1 MSLNEASNNSGIVNM
16 GGTNSFGNT
25 VFGDQKQV
33 TAPSTSARLSATRT
47 PSAVSETDQRK
58 DLGIVTILPIETRA
72 VRDELGL
79 DRPRKREGLFFSTGE
94 VSAESGTA
102 SVVATQTLGP
112 GQRSVMS
119 ALDHLRHHFSPRLWI
134 LVGIGGGLRN
144 TPARSGAEASPSP
157 AGGGRIGDVIVS
169 TRIVYYDARKI
180 TAGDRVQRRGEERQA
195 PARIVHAVNTYFT
208 DQGEPAV
215 IRGRL
220 DGHRKR
226 SFEVHHGL
234 IGSGEAVIAD
244 EDSEVRHWL
253 KHYNDK
259 IMAVD
264 MESGGLSQFWQ
275 ENSVRGEDNPDWIVV
290 RGISDGADTLKND
303 DAHALAAH
311 NAAHV
316 VRELLPYLL

>member
-1 MSLNEASNNSGIVNM
+1 MSLHEASNNSGIVNM
-16 GGTNSFGNT
+16 GGTNSFTNT
-25 VFGDQKQV
+25 AVGDQAEV
-33 TAPSTSARLSATRT
+33 TVPSTFERRT
-47 PSAVSETDQRK
+47 PSTPSGSARQK
-58 DLGIVTILPIETRA
+58 DIGIVTILPVETRA

-79 DRPRKREGLFFSTGE
+79 ERPHKREGLFFSTGD
-94 VSAESGTA
+94 VSTESGTA

-112 GQRSVMS
+112 GQRSMMS
-119 ALDHLRHHFSPRLWI
+119 ALDHLRHHFSPRLWV
-134 LVGIGGGLRN
+134 LVGIGGGLGN
-144 TPARSGAEASPSP
+144 PPARSGARTSPSP

-195 PARIVHAVNTYFT
+195 PARVVHAVNTYFT

-226 SFEVHHGL
+226 SFEIHHGL

-275 ENSVRGEDNPDWIVV
+275 ENSVRGEGNPDWVVV
-290 RGISDGADTLKND
+290 RGISDGADSLKND
-303 DAHALAAH
+303 DAHGLAAH